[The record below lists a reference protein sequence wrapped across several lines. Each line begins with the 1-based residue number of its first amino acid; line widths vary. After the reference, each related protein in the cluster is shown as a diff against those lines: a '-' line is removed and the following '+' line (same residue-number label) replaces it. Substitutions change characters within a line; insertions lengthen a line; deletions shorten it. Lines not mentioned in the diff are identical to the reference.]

1 MEEEGRERS
10 QISHASFPASILEL
24 LSNQRVNVAQRGH
37 IRLVPDWCLGLM
49 YHERNQECGQRPIR
63 KSVVV
68 GIIAGISHPKD
79 FLSALR
85 LFFSLPPP
93 TDQQLLPLTLVPL
106 KSLAQRVTLQKESYA
121 VD

>member
-1 MEEEGRERS
+1 MMEWVWSGSGVEEEGRERP
-10 QISHASFPASILEL
+10 QISHASFLASILEL

-68 GIIAGISHPKD
+68 GIIVGRD
-79 FLSALR
+79 FTPQGLSICPEAL
-85 LFFSLPPP
+85 LLPPP
-93 TDQQLLPLTLVPL
+93 TN
-106 KSLAQRVTLQKESYA
+106 
-121 VD
+121 